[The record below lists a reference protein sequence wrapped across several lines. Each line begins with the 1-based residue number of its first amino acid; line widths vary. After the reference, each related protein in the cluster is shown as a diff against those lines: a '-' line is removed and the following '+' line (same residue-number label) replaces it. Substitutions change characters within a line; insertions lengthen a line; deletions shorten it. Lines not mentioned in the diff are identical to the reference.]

1 MGCGTRSRSAPE
13 SVAKEGAGKRP
24 RTEDAQGKP
33 GGIFTQRKATEL
45 TAHAGQEGRQQEGTA
60 SRGTI
65 TGITA
70 GAASG
75 DGGHRCGRRGAPEG
89 LRLRGPHCGAGG
101 GVLPANFCAA
111 SFSSCSEA
119 SPGGFPEG
127 FPVGFLEGSV
137 TAAAAAARAC
147 ALDAFLGPSLKA
159 W

>member
-70 GAASG
+70 GAVSG
-75 DGGHRCGRRGAPEG
+75 DGGHRCGRRGA
-89 LRLRGPHCGAGG
+89 LR
-101 GVLPANFCAA
+101 
-111 SFSSCSEA
+111 SQSE
-119 SPGGFPEG
+119 E
-127 FPVGFLEGSV
+127 
-137 TAAAAAARAC
+137 
-147 ALDAFLGPSLKA
+147 
-159 W
+159 